1 MEDFGRLVLRL
12 ALGILVLLHGVFK
25 LRHGVGFL
33 EPMVQGLGL
42 PPWVAYGV
50 YVGEVVAPIMVILGL
65 YSRVGAFIIF
75 VNMIFAVVLVHR
87 PEMFSLGKQGGYAL
101 ELQAM
106 FMFTALALSC
116 MLPGR
121 YAIIKRY

>member
-12 ALGILVLLHGVFK
+12 TLGILVLLHGVFK
-25 LRHGVGFL
+25 LKHGVSFL

-42 PPWVAYGV
+42 PPWAAYGV
-50 YVGEVVAPIMVILGL
+50 YLGEVIAPIMLILGL

-75 VNMIFAVVLVHR
+75 INMIFAVVLMHR
-87 PEMFSLGKQGGYAL
+87 PDIFSLGKQGGYTL

-106 FMFTALALSC
+106 YMFTALALTC
-116 MLPGR
+116 MLPGK